1 MRDDKDWSKPARR
14 TVPSSAG
21 YGRGSGKTTYRTQKR
36 PRYWTGE
43 TVVDQL
49 HPRSK
54 AQKKGRGSGRTTRTS
69 RRRAIDLGNS

>member
-1 MRDDKDWSKPARR
+1 MAYEKSKDSG
-14 TVPSSAG
+14 S
-21 YGRGSGKTTYRTQKR
+21 RGSGKTTYRTQKR

-43 TVVDQL
+43 TVVDQS

-54 AQKKGRGSGRTTRTS
+54 KQKQGRGSGRTTRAS

>member
-1 MRDDKDWSKPARR
+1 MAYENKGS
-14 TVPSSAG
+14 
-21 YGRGSGKTTYRTQKR
+21 GRGSGKTTYRTQKR

-54 AQKKGRGSGRTTRTS
+54 KQKQGRGSGRTTRAS
-69 RRRAIDLGNS
+69 RRRAIELGNG